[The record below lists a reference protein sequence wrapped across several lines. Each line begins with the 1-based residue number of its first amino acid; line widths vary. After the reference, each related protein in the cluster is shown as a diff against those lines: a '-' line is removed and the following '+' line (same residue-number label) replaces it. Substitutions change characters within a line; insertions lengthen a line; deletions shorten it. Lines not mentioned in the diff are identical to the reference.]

1 MMSGIRQMLRWIAV
15 FGSLMAG
22 ACPACADEVR
32 LRPSVTASS
41 DQALTI
47 GELAVL
53 DGPHAEAL
61 AGIVVFE
68 GATALDR
75 TRGWTEVGIGE
86 VRRALR
92 NADASLGRVALSGG
106 RCVIRLSDV
115 GVRPQRKGE
124 PATARAPEVVEA
136 GEFATVRSEIA
147 RAMAHALGVGPL
159 DVRLLFDDREESF
172 LAMGEDS
179 GRIVVDP
186 IGAVGSERVLV
197 RARLVADERIV
208 AEQSLSVMV
217 EVRRPVVMLLHDV
230 ARGQVLMAS
239 DLVCEAQWVRPTG
252 FQTFSSVEEAAGTAA
267 RKRISG
273 GSILRSED
281 IELPVLVKRGEL
293 VTVVCLSNGVAIQ
306 TLARSRADGRLGELI
321 ELRRDGSSES
331 FTARVDGRGRVVIDL
346 DTQRSRGGAPIAG
359 RL

>member
-1 MMSGIRQMLRWIAV
+1 MSRIRQILHWIV
-15 FGSLMAG
+15 VVGLLLVG

-32 LRPSVTASS
+32 LRPSVTASG
-41 DQALTI
+41 DQRLTL
-47 GELAVL
+47 GEVAVL

-61 AGIVVFE
+61 AGITIFE
-68 GATALDR
+68 GASALDR
-75 TRGWTEVGIGE
+75 SRGWAEVGIGE
-86 VRRALR
+86 VRHALR
-92 NADASLGRVALSGG
+92 QANTSLGRVALSGG

-115 GVRPQRKGE
+115 GARPQRTDE
-124 PATARAPEVVEA
+124 PMATRAPEVVEV
-136 GEFATVRSEIA
+136 GDFATVRSEIA
-147 RAMAHALGVGPL
+147 RAMAHSLGVGPL
-159 DVRLLFDDREESF
+159 DVRLLFDDRDEPF
-172 LAMGEDS
+172 LGFGEDS

-208 AEQSLSVMV
+208 AERSLSVMV

-252 FQTFSSVEEAAGTAA
+252 FQTFSSVDEAAGTAA

-281 IELPVLVKRGEL
+281 VELPVLVKRGEL

-306 TLARSRADGRLGELI
+306 TLARSRADGRLGELV